1 MIKIRINAL
10 LINSII
16 SDIISQV
23 IIYITILM
31 SWVDKITALQQQ
43 TSLDIAM
50 RKSGVN
56 DLLQR
61 ANKHIENVTKERN
74 KKAKQI
80 EESKEPTLNIQKQTR
95 DYYKK
100 KLEEKVMKCKQFL
113 SIYQLETTNQERLRE
128 LLQLRTKEHN
138 KLLDSNEGIKSAV
151 NTNSRKVVYQKPQID
166 SIESTRLFVTIMYF
180 SVFLVIIVNGF
191 VITKSLHKNY
201 KALVL
206 LLIYFIFPF
215 ITDLFILRCY
225 DILQMINK
233 YLGEHAPKNV
243 YKNL

>member
-1 MIKIRINAL
+1 
-10 LINSII
+10 
-16 SDIISQV
+16 
-23 IIYITILM
+23 M
-31 SWVDKITALQQQ
+31 SWADKITTLQQQ

-61 ANKHIENVTKERN
+61 ANKHIESVTKERK

-80 EESKEPTLNIQKQTR
+80 EEPKEPTLNIQKQTR

-100 KLEEKVMKCKQFL
+100 KLEEKIMNCKQLL

-128 LLQLRTKEHN
+128 LLELRTEEHK
-138 KLLDSNEGIKSAV
+138 KLLESNEGITNAV
-151 NTNSRKVVYQKPQID
+151 NTNSRKVVYQQPQLD
-166 SIESTRLFVTIMYF
+166 SIEATRLFVTIIYF
-180 SVFLVIIVNGF
+180 SVFLVIIVHGF
-191 VITKSLHKNY
+191 FITKSLHKNY

-215 ITDLFILRCY
+215 ITDLFVLRCY
-225 DILQMINK
+225 DMLRMINK
-233 YLGEHAPKNV
+233 YFGEHAPKNV

>member
-1 MIKIRINAL
+1 
-10 LINSII
+10 
-16 SDIISQV
+16 
-23 IIYITILM
+23 
-31 SWVDKITALQQQ
+31 
-43 TSLDIAM
+43 
-50 RKSGVN
+50 
-56 DLLQR
+56 
-61 ANKHIENVTKERN
+61 
-74 KKAKQI
+74 
-80 EESKEPTLNIQKQTR
+80 
-95 DYYKK
+95 
-100 KLEEKVMKCKQFL
+100 
-113 SIYQLETTNQERLRE
+113 
-128 LLQLRTKEHN
+128 TKEHN

-180 SVFLVIIVNGF
+180 SVFLVIIVNGY